1 MARAL
6 TGGVSAAT
14 LSAPRFVRSPNAR
27 QEHVSAT
34 TTSSAPASSLVELET
49 PLFFESAGRPLFGVF
64 HAPARA
70 RAGAPVL
77 VQCHGLGHEQIA
89 LYRVE
94 VQNARAA
101 AAAGIPVLR
110 YHARGHGDSAGDF
123 SAVDF
128 AGLVEDAL
136 AAAAEA
142 RRLAGRPHTA
152 WLGARFGGLV
162 AARALAK
169 DPTSRALALW
179 EPVVRP
185 PEYFRSQFRSMLF
198 SQVAQGQR
206 PEATVD
212 QLMERLERDGHVDVH
227 GYYLHRRIVDSSR
240 DQDLASAL
248 ASWAGPTLIAQVE
261 NRARLGP
268 RVAALVAELESRGA
282 RVTTSMVREEP
293 GWFYTQNPSWECAQL
308 VNDTCRWLDALA

>member
-110 YHARGHGDSAGDF
+110 YHAR
-123 SAVDF
+123 
-128 AGLVEDAL
+128 EP
-136 AAAAEA
+136 
-142 RRLAGRPHTA
+142 AGRPHTA

-162 AARALAK
+162 ATRALAK